1 MMHEEE
7 LKMCRYM
14 LWRLETIVRHLA
26 QPIPHLK
33 QVSPCYFDAVDA
45 KNVCEQIIEKLKK

>member
-1 MMHEEE
+1 MHEEE